1 MLNVRTILVQYPEG
15 VRVVFFFLQG
25 ETADSKRQTGTPA
38 GCAVGAGAGTAG
50 PCVLVIRLIVA
61 AE

>member
-1 MLNVRTILVQYPEG
+1 MLNVRTILVQYREG
-15 VRVVFFFLQG
+15 VRVVFFFARGNCRQQA
-25 ETADSKRQTGTPA
+25 ADTLA
-38 GCAVGAGAGTAG
+38 GCAVGAGAGTG